1 MEWNTETQRHRVL
14 FFFERT
20 EFTEQ
25 KFGSM
30 AFAYFIYLFLR
41 VSASLCSIQRTTQIF
56 CNSFLI
62 DYNCIC

>member
-30 AFAYFIYLFLR
+30 AFAYSIYLFLR
-41 VSASLCSIQRTTQIF
+41 VSVFNTKDYTD
-56 CNSFLI
+56 FLQFI
-62 DYNCIC
+62 SDDYNCIC

>member
-30 AFAYFIYLFLR
+30 AFAYSIYLEAVLNL
-41 VSASLCSIQRTTQIF
+41 SCADLG
-56 CNSFLI
+56 
-62 DYNCIC
+62 